1 MHEPKAITSL
11 TNERVKAI
19 RSLEMRKERKATGL
33 FVAEGTSILISAR
46 ERGVFPKTLIYQKG
60 EAATGSGRDFV
71 AACLS
76 ARVEVL
82 EVSAAVM
89 AKLAARDNPQ
99 SLMGVYEQRWSPGP
113 DPKAVSPAGL
123 WLALEAVRD
132 PGNLGTIIRTADWFG
147 IEYVFC
153 SESCADAY
161 SPKTVQ
167 ATMGSLARVKVI
179 EINPAALFS
188 KFEKTPVFAASLR
201 GTSVYELKPVSSGFV
216 LIGSEAHGVSP
227 ELDPFVKQH
236 ITIPR
241 IGKAESLN
249 AAVAAGIVCSVLCL
263 H

>member
-1 MHEPKAITSL
+1 MVSKSFEKYVNSLKHKKYRAEHRRFLAEGEKTVNEFLSEGFSIEKILALPEWITH
-11 TNERVKAI
+11 NERWKKKYD
-19 RSLEMRKERKATGL
+19 LE
-33 FVAEGTSILISAR
+33 
-46 ERGVFPKTLIYQKG
+46 
-60 EAATGSGRDFV
+60 
-71 AACLS
+71 
-76 ARVEVL
+76 
-82 EVSAAVM
+82 EVSPQLMQKLSSLITPSPVM
-89 AKLAARDNPQ
+89 MIGETPQ
-99 SLMGVYEQRWSPGP
+99 HSISSPKMSAQISIVLDGI
-113 DPKAVSPAGL
+113 S
-123 WLALEAVRD
+123 D

-249 AAVAAGIVCSVLCL
+249 AAVAAGIVCSVLCR